1 MTRLPL
7 RSVTLALL
15 LAVPASCPVG
25 RYVALARGTA
35 LPPAS
40 KLARCKGDTHA
51 HVSIRWP
58 SAADRAAVRRLRWSM
73 RVPSL
78 VRRWAYLIVADS
90 NAAGVD
96 PYLVAGVMELESH
109 GDPLIW
115 NLDSDARGL
124 MQVLHGAFEPAINV
138 RVGVS
143 MLGALQRQFGS
154 RDLVL
159 AAYNAG
165 PGSVQ
170 SYGGV
175 PPFAETRDYVVLVDY
190 YRDLYAGVKLSAA
203 RTARFNA
210 AWADL
215 VAHYRRICGTS

>member
-1 MTRLPL
+1 MLSL
-7 RSVTLALL
+7 VLAMSVSWQAGGF
-15 LAVPASCPVG
+15 A
-25 RYVALARGTA
+25 ALARGNAT
-35 LPPAS
+35 PPAS

-51 HVSIRWP
+51 HVTISWP
-58 SAADRAAVRRLRWSM
+58 SAANRAANRRLHWSLQ
-73 RVPSL
+73 VPHL
-78 VRRWAYLIVADS
+78 VRRWAYLIVPDS

-96 PYLVAGVMELESH
+96 PYLVASVMELESH

-124 MQVLHGAFEPAINV
+124 MQVLHASFEPAINV

-154 RDLVL
+154 RDLAL

-165 PGSVQ
+165 PGSVHY
-170 SYGGV
+170 YGGV
-175 PPFAETRDYVVLVDY
+175 PPYPETRDYVVLVDY

-203 RTARFNA
+203 RTARFKA

>member
-1 MTRLPL
+1 LQ
-7 RSVTLALL
+7 
-15 LAVPASCPVG
+15 VP
-25 RYVALARGTA
+25 
-35 LPPAS
+35 
-40 KLARCKGDTHA
+40 H
-51 HVSIRWP
+51 
-58 SAADRAAVRRLRWSM
+58 
-73 RVPSL
+73 L
-78 VRRWAYLIVADS
+78 VRRWAYLIVPDS

-124 MQVLHGAFEPAINV
+124 MQVLHAPFEPAINV

-143 MLGALQRQFGS
+143 TLGVLQRQFGS
-154 RDLVL
+154 RDLAL

-170 SYGGV
+170 YYGGV
-175 PPFAETRDYVVLVDY
+175 PPFPETRDYVVLVDY

-203 RTARFNA
+203 RTARFKA